1 MLRGV
6 YDLTAPLCVTS
17 SGGISTP
24 LSGLWRGRLV
34 SVGHE
39 LVVDGKVIR
48 YLSNYLEA
56 DLTLGTHL
64 DLPTLLGY
72 EFNFTKLPITYFI
85 REALIVNVGTGK
97 VLKRKVLLEDITELI
112 DESRF
117 KGVPRDRRP
126 ALIIRTGYS
135 RLWCS
140 DPKEYLKFNG
150 LDIELSKYLANE
162 LQPPILGIDAAS
174 VDPIPQP
181 SKVRT
186 HEGVGNDFLVGSEYT
201 YLENH
206 DQLLRKGVLIL
217 ENLYLNEVPNY
228 VSRALMM
235 AIPVIKLSDLNLR
248 EGIKLHTV
256 PCATILITPPPNHEV
271 IIKELDELEDILEAM
286 VGGIQE

>member
-6 YDLTAPLCVTS
+6 YNVTAPLCVTS

-24 LSGLWRGRLV
+24 LSRLWKGKLV

-39 LVVDGKVIR
+39 LVINGKVVK

-56 DLTLGTHL
+56 DLVLGTHL
-64 DLPTLLGY
+64 DLPTSLGY
-72 EFNFTKLPITYFI
+72 EYDITKLPITYFI

-97 VLKRKVLLEDITELI
+97 VLKRKVLLEDIIGLI

-126 ALIIRTGYS
+126 AIIIRTGYS
-135 RLWCS
+135 RFWCS
-140 DPKEYLKFNG
+140 NPTEYLKFSG

-174 VDPIPQP
+174 VDPIPQTN
-181 SKVRT
+181 KVRSY
-186 HEGVGNDFLVGSEYT
+186 EGVGSDFLIGSEHT

-228 VSRALMM
+228 VSRALMI
-235 AIPVIKLSDLNLR
+235 AIPAIKLSDLNLR
-248 EGIKLHTV
+248 DGIKLYTV
-256 PCATILITPPPNHEV
+256 PCTALLITPPPSHEL

-286 VGGIQE
+286 VGGVQA